1 MSVSDQAYETKHL
14 IQFLKEEFERIITQC
29 GLALGDSVLSDAR
42 ALAIWFLHQEVGVP
56 YDEANRCVLDDKN
69 DGGVD
74 FIWQDKDS
82 KRVLVGQVEYDSRD
96 WSKGPASQKKAI
108 ETFSRFLGYLDTD
121 SLPKDLNEPAIRAWR
136 HAKLLIKRER
146 YAVRYYFVTP
156 KNFSDAQRERIR
168 RESGL
173 REYDFFTHDELLER
187 GEEFL
192 DGQTGMTS
200 FKVPFNSKPLKL
212 DFDYGQVFVISVGLK
227 SIHKIVES
235 HEREKKLRALF
246 ASNVRSYLNIKK
258 RSREIALEIRNT
270 IEQKPDHF
278 IVCNN
283 GVTILCSKAS
293 LNSDHISLERASI
306 SNGCQTVMN
315 VDRYFRDNDGANP
328 NAEVLVTVIELK
340 KNAADIAAEI
350 AIARNNQNPVD
361 NRDLKSNHP
370 LMVTLHHR
378 LFAEKLKGSEKRYYL
393 LRKQGEKQVVM
404 KEEQDA
410 KWKYFWVDADML
422 ARCIAAVLR
431 QEPSISQQGTNDI
444 FGKFFTKVFPSIDD
458 PSHNRC
464 KYAYWL
470 VTMIERSYDGK
481 ARWKGVKDRLIE
493 RQKDFKRDAEW
504 IVSALVA
511 DRLKKVFSFGDNVEK
526 RFVEYCEQ
534 WRVAKS
540 TSAVDEFEEIALRMF
555 DDAFRLLHAIAKS
568 SLGKQLPKSK
578 GSYAQYD
585 DLFKGPNYEYILKQ
599 VNNSAKMIYQK
610 RLRRS
615 MGWFVD
621 FLEQG

>member
-1 MSVSDQAYETKHL
+1 MSVSEQDYEIKHL

-29 GLALGDSVLSDAR
+29 GLAAGDSLLSDAR
-42 ALAIWFLHQEVGVP
+42 ALAIWFLHQEVGIP
-56 YDEANRCVLDDKN
+56 YDDANRCVLDDKS

-82 KRVLVGQVEYDSRD
+82 NRVFVGQVEYDSRD
-96 WSKGPASQKKAI
+96 WSKGPANQKKAI
-108 ETFSRFLGYLDTD
+108 DTFSRFVRYLDTD
-121 SLPKDLNEPAIRAWR
+121 ALPRDLHEAAIKAWR
-136 HAKLLIKRER
+136 HAKSLIKTDG
-146 YAVRYYFVTP
+146 YAARYYFVTP
-156 KNFSDAQRERIR
+156 KTFTDVQRERIR
-168 RESGL
+168 RDSGL
-173 REYDFFTHDELLER
+173 QDYDFFTHDELLER

-200 FKVPFNSKPLKL
+200 FKVPFNSKPLTL
-212 DFDYGQVFVISVGLK
+212 DFDYGQVFVISVSLK

-235 HEREKKLRALF
+235 HERDKKLRALF
-246 ASNVRSYLNIKK
+246 ASNVRSYLNVRK
-258 RSREIALEIRNT
+258 RSREIAFEIRKT

-278 IVCNN
+278 LVCNN
-283 GVTILCSKAS
+283 GITIICSKAS
-293 LNSDHISLERASI
+293 PNSDHISLERASI
-306 SNGCQTVMN
+306 SNGCQTAMN
-315 VDRYFRDNDGANP
+315 IDRYFRDNDRASP
-328 NAEVLVTVIELK
+328 NAEVLVTIIELK
-340 KNAADIAAEI
+340 KDAADIAAEI

-393 LRKQGEKQVVM
+393 LRKQGEKQVVI

-410 KWKYFWVDADML
+410 KWKYFWVDADTL

-431 QEPSISQQGTNDI
+431 QDPSISQQGTNDI
-444 FGKFFTKVFPSIDD
+444 FGKFFTQIFPSIED

-464 KYAYWL
+464 KYAYWV

-481 ARWKGVKDRLIE
+481 ARWKGVTDRLID

-504 IVSALVA
+504 TVSALVA
-511 DRLKKVFSFGDNVEK
+511 DRFKKNFSFGDNLAK

-534 WRVAKS
+534 WRVAKH
-540 TSAVDEFEEIALRMF
+540 TSAVNEFEEIAFRMF
-555 DDAFRLLHAIAKS
+555 DDAFRLLHAIARS

-585 DLFKGPNYEYILKQ
+585 DLFKGPNYDYILKQ
-599 VNNSAKMIYQK
+599 VNKGAKMSYQN

-615 MGWFVD
+615 MSRLVN